1 MQMDW
6 KTGKKADETSNFINP
21 DDIWTIEGPTRK
33 AQDMARTQKR
43 VEEMKKT
50 LNTQAQ
56 FYKTNLQNERYTDLI
71 EGKKHCEE
79 DALMKD

>member
-50 LNTQAQ
+50 LNT
-56 FYKTNLQNERYTDLI
+56 
-71 EGKKHCEE
+71 
-79 DALMKD
+79 